1 MVELMWHTL
10 VNSAVNLD
18 IDIVTDL
25 EGPEIGGEGYV
36 TLLPEGPSKEISGP
50 RTNTMTSRHFLSL
63 CVLSDSLSEMKRR
76 LLEP

>member
-1 MVELMWHTL
+1 MVELMRHTL
-10 VNSAVNLD
+10 VNGAVDLD

-25 EGPEIGGEGYV
+25 EGPQVGGKGNV

-50 RTNTMTSRHFLSL
+50 RTNTMTSRHFLSFV
-63 CVLSDSLSEMKRR
+63 CALSEMKTR